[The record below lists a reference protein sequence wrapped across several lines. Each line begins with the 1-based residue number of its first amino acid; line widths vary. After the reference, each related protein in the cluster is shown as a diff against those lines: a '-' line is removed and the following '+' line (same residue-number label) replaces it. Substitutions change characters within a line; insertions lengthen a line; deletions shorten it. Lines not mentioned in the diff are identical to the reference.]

1 MTPNRFST
9 RILAALKTKYAPYP
23 EGTGGP
29 YQTTNSTYGA
39 ALVIAALSLGSIPA
53 IAQDISGGDI
63 TGTSEL
69 DAPPTSGAVQ
79 NLVGNVAA
87 AFKAASQAA
96 NSVNGIDQGP
106 FPHSSSQQSLQTFA
120 SGAPIA
126 VPVTNTQTE
135 ESFLTCP
142 LDKLRSSYESV
153 LADETTE
160 VIDVLMVENE
170 VLRICQARQS
180 QINGILKIT
189 QSVEEV
195 AGELLTKK
203 INGMANEWGRAQAEL
218 HKAKLTEDIRH
229 RNEVARI
236 TSSAAPVS
244 QPLVNASDVDAP
256 TKSAASSSDTSSTL
270 QIGSCRPDYRV
281 TAIYGAGGKT
291 RATVLSPEGTEH
303 RAKVGDLLPFGVKI
317 MAIGQDLVTI
327 DINGTRDVLA
337 FDSDARTRL
346 GPLAEE
352 GFIVTKPGD
361 PSDSAA
367 LSSRLTPAFDFTD
380 GSGE

>member
-1 MTPNRFST
+1 MST
-9 RILAALKTKYAPYP
+9 
-23 EGTGGP
+23 
-29 YQTTNSTYGA
+29 YQTTNSTYGVFCLA
-39 ALVIAALSLGSIPA
+39 ISLSLASFPA
-53 IAQDISGGDI
+53 LAQDVTGGEHLGTPATE
-63 TGTSEL
+63 TGSN
-69 DAPPTSGAVQ
+69 AGAAQ
-79 NLVGNVAA
+79 NLLSNVAA
-87 AFKAASQAA
+87 AFKAASQDA
-96 NSVNGIDQGP
+96 NSVNGIDQETSP
-106 FPHSSSQQSLQTFA
+106 LSSSQHSLQTFA
-120 SGAPIA
+120 SGAPLA
-126 VPVTNTQTE
+126 APVTNTQTE

-203 INGMANEWGRAQAEL
+203 INGMANEWSRAQAEL
-218 HKAKLTEDIRH
+218 HRAKLAEHLRQ

-236 TSSAAPVS
+236 ASNAAPVS
-244 QPLVNASDVDAP
+244 QPSADGSKDLASTNRTKPSVD
-256 TKSAASSSDTSSTL
+256 TSASS
-270 QIGSCRPDYRV
+270 QHGSCRPDYRV

-291 RATVLSPEGTEH
+291 RATVLSPEGAEH
-303 RAKVGDLLPFGVKI
+303 RVKVGDLLPFGVKI
-317 MAIGQDLVTI
+317 MAIGQGLVTI
-327 DINGTRDVLA
+327 DVNGTRDVLA
-337 FDSDARTRL
+337 FDSDARTRS

-352 GFIVTKPGD
+352 GFIVAKPGD
-361 PSDSAA
+361 PTDSAA
-367 LSSRLTPAFDFTD
+367 LSRRLTPAFELTS